1 MAVTLLF
8 WTLQLV
14 HRGYKGWRQKKR
26 QEKKKK
32 KHLRGLFKGFS
43 EKYAAGMWIPCFH
56 LNNNRCPC
64 KQTQLVKLLA
74 SFFSVL
80 TWNTIITIRFPIENT
95 IHYELFNLLI
105 TYFLASHM
113 SCCQDNCKRVVVSI
127 HRFKLICYLF
137 MKKQG
142 AQCNAFHITHAV
154 ELWVNIYKELFQ
166 LKTSPT
172 SLLTFIYFQNSKKGS
187 AFLSS
192 VASKQSQSVGIYF
205 LFFLKHSM
213 YFWLTYI

>member
-1 MAVTLLF
+1 
-8 WTLQLV
+8 
-14 HRGYKGWRQKKR
+14 
-26 QEKKKK
+26 
-32 KHLRGLFKGFS
+32 
-43 EKYAAGMWIPCFH
+43 MWIPCFH

-187 AFLSS
+187 AFFVQCCFQTKSEC
-192 VASKQSQSVGIYF
+192 GD
-205 LFFLKHSM
+205 LFFIFFKALNV
-213 YFWLTYI
+213 FLTYIYII